1 MNNRKN
7 CRFYACQSRELLV
20 CLPGIAGGG
29 SLRGLPQGSAPSLRW
44 TGGGGVLRAQG
55 PAKPTQGR
63 GPFAPAP
70 GLWARGA
77 PPAPHGPLEFLWANP
92 SIRHPFPP

>member
-29 SLRGLPQGSAPSLRW
+29 SLHALPSLLL
-44 TGGGGVLRAQG
+44 GQALVQG
-55 PAKPTQGR
+55 
-63 GPFAPAP
+63 
-70 GLWARGA
+70 
-77 PPAPHGPLEFLWANP
+77 
-92 SIRHPFPP
+92 